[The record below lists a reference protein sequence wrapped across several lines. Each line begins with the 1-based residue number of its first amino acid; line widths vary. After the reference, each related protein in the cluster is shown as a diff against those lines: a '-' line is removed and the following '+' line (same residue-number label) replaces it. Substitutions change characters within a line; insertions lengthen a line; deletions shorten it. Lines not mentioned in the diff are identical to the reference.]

1 MGIQEARH
9 WMVGIDMQQDP
20 ILITVAWKRQLHIRK
35 KLLKASYLDENIT
48 DALSNTDHIPQ

>member
-1 MGIQEARH
+1 
-9 WMVGIDMQQDP
+9 MVGIDMQQDP
-20 ILITVAWKRQLHIRK
+20 ILITAAWKRQLHIRK